1 MKEITKRLGAVG
13 ATRLPGWGQRDPH
26 CAWLKTL
33 QYMGA
38 NRCQCSS
45 CCQLLSRSPALSNK
59 SWLYGS
65 EASVLNTDVMLS
77 IMMMSHG
84 SHILSV
90 WLTSGAKK
98 MLSSRLSSLVTRPP
112 RIFQRAPPLVTINRL
127 TSQTLAYPSVP
138 TLVMFTKPD
147 CSLCRA
153 AIEQLRPYANK
164 YHAPELQVLR
174 WKRNMMFVGAW
185 WKSDWGADL
194 LTGRSVVRT
203 RPLPLDLP
211 CLCLGD
217 LAVFQPSCFIR
228 AAWQLGTEKFRLQ
241 LVDITEAKNSVWRK
255 YQYDIPVF
263 HILSVGTQLTHEN
276 KGTYLMK
283 HHVDWNRLKNSIPE
297 LDQCPEL
304 DEY

>member
-1 MKEITKRLGAVG
+1 
-13 ATRLPGWGQRDPH
+13 
-26 CAWLKTL
+26 
-33 QYMGA
+33 
-38 NRCQCSS
+38 
-45 CCQLLSRSPALSNK
+45 
-59 SWLYGS
+59 
-65 EASVLNTDVMLS
+65 
-77 IMMMSHG
+77 
-84 SHILSV
+84 
-90 WLTSGAKK
+90 

-164 YHAPELQVLR
+164 Y
-174 WKRNMMFVGAW
+174 
-185 WKSDWGADL
+185 
-194 LTGRSVVRT
+194 
-203 RPLPLDLP
+203 
-211 CLCLGD
+211 
-217 LAVFQPSCFIR
+217 
-228 AAWQLGTEKFRLQ
+228 FRLQ